1 MGTHRKPVRK
11 RAPYV
16 TTGIALGASAL
27 IAASYATDG
36 HISPKSLLTASTSI
50 FVDGTMSITGNE
62 EGVSPTRVAD
72 SFKNTYDQRVLNP
85 GVGKNSFF
93 E

>member
-1 MGTHRKPVRK
+1 
-11 RAPYV
+11 
-16 TTGIALGASAL
+16 
-27 IAASYATDG
+27 
-36 HISPKSLLTASTSI
+36 
-50 FVDGTMSITGNE
+50 MSITGNE